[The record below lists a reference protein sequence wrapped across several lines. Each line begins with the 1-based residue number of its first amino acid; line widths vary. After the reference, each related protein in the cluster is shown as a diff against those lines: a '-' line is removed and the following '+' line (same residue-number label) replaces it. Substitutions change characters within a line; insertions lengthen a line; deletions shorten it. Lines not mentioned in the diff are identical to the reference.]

1 MKLMIDSDKL
11 SREMAKRGIGIQDLA
26 REAKVSTTLVSK
38 SATAS
43 KPVTLRSVGRL
54 ALALSIDIDDL
65 LLTNSH

>member
-1 MKLMIDSDKL
+1 MIDSDKL
-11 SREMAKRGIGIQDLA
+11 RREMAKRGIGIQDLA

-38 SATAS
+38 SATAN